1 MTGEIDIHGVF
12 VPALLL
18 STIAAFALSALLRRI
33 LAALGFYRLVWHR
46 SLFDIAMLVIILG
59 GITAVLRTL
68 T

>member
-1 MTGEIDIHGVF
+1 MIGEIDIHGVF

-18 STIAAFALSALLRRI
+18 SAIAAFALSALLRRV
-33 LAALGFYRLVWHR
+33 LAALGLYRFVWHR
-46 SLFDIAMLVIILG
+46 SLFDMAMLVIILG